1 MVNGALLM
9 LQDAGDLT
17 LQRNDARIQLGDGQR
32 IEILFDQ
39 ERERFVGPRQILV
52 GIHEGS
58 R

>member
-1 MVNGALLM
+1 MVNGALFM
-9 LQDAGDLT
+9 LINARDFALERGDASVE
-17 LQRNDARIQLGDGQR
+17 LGHRQR

-52 GIHEGS
+52 GIHGCQ